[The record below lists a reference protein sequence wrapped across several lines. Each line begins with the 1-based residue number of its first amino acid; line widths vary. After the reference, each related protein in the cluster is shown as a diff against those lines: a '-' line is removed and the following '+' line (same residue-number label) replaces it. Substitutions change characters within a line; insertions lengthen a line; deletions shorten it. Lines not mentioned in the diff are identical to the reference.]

1 MKVHQLL
8 LGTSLLSLTLL
19 AGGALAQET
28 PDTPSSPGAA
38 ISQAARQGG
47 SRAISEVA
55 RENAPG
61 TARSAEARAAAG
73 QPDDDQDENANENSG
88 IGGEVSAFAKDAQ
101 GEGVSDF
108 ALENSPGIDKANEVH
123 ANAPASIPAARPTL
137 PSTARA
143 TLPTLPTRPNRPQ
156 LPTVPPRH

>member
-8 LGTSLLSLTLL
+8 LGASLLSLTLF

-28 PDTPSSPGAA
+28 PETPSSPGAA

-47 SRAISEVA
+47 GRAIADVA

-73 QPDDDQDENANENSG
+73 GPDTEEEDASENSG
-88 IGGEVSAFAKDAQ
+88 IGGAVSAFAKDAQ

-108 ALENSPGIDKANEVH
+108 ALENSPGIDKANEVR
-123 ANAPASIPAARPTL
+123 ANLPPASVPAAVPTL
-137 PSTARA
+137 PPTARA
-143 TLPTLPTRPNRPQ
+143 TLPTRPARPQ